1 MVERFGFPPCR
12 FESCPQDHFKMNPP
26 IKKEV
31 PQLWGIEI
39 CEAGV
44 WNDYMYEENLKDALT
59 MASLMVNSVRE
70 EYVRIV
76 TPDNKII

>member
-1 MVERFGFPPCR
+1 MIEYMPLP
-12 FESCPQDHFKMNPP
+12 
-26 IKKEV
+26 KKEI

-44 WNDYMYEENLKDALT
+44 WNDYFYRESLKDALT
-59 MASLMVNSVRE
+59 KAAYMVNWVDE
-70 EYVRIV
+70 KHVRIV